1 MSWINTLRLGAALPT
16 LALASLLVGP
26 PPARAAT
33 QATMQT
39 TSHSSE
45 PVMVANLGNILR
57 DINRGAQQV
66 QREIQRQQREQEH
79 REREAVRQQQ
89 IQQQEADRLAAAE
102 RERQY
107 FESLTPEQQ
116 QAYMA
121 ERRARQAA
129 QAEMM
134 TELFILLIGS
144 GDDAGNSSNSNTMD
158 DCLRLGIRSRA
169 CGTD

>member
-1 MSWINTLRLGAALPT
+1 M
-16 LALASLLVGP
+16 ALASLLVGP
-26 PPARAAT
+26 TSASAAT
-33 QATMQT
+33 QSTTQT
-39 TSHSSE
+39 LPHSSE
-45 PVMVANLGNILR
+45 TVLVANLGTILR
-57 DINRGAQQV
+57 DINRGVQQV
-66 QREIQRQQREQEH
+66 QREIERQQREQER

-89 IQQQEADRLAAAE
+89 IQEQEADRQAAAERQRLEAE